1 MDYRILFTQ
10 RALSDLA
17 EIIGF
22 VTEDNPEAAMQFGAA
37 LLDHIDLLGRFPRM
51 GGAIRKR
58 SRVRKL
64 QHSPVLVYYRIQED
78 KHNIEVLHVRHGSR
92 KLPKF

>member
-22 VTEDNPEAAMQFGAA
+22 IAEHDAEAAMQFGSA
-37 LLDHIDLLGRFPRM
+37 LLDHVDLLSRFPRM
-51 GGAIRKR
+51 GGVIRKR

-64 QHSPVLVYYRIQED
+64 QHSPLLVYYRIQED
-78 KHNIEVLHVRHGSR
+78 KKNIEVLHFRHGSR
-92 KLPKF
+92 KPPHF